1 MDDARLPCRAHT
13 ASRAGMYPTR
23 KPATDRMFDVGLPG
37 GAQLTSS
44 FCALELSMLVGM
56 RCRVLQFEVRALAA
70 TCW

>member
-37 GAQLTSS
+37 
-44 FCALELSMLVGM
+44 
-56 RCRVLQFEVRALAA
+56 
-70 TCW
+70 